1 MRRSVLLLLAVPL
14 VAFADVSPRVNP
26 AAAPPPVAPTR
37 PHTIALHGDSWI
49 DPYFW
54 IKNKSD
60 AETIKYLEA
69 ENAYTAAVTKPI
81 EPLRDKL
88 YQEILG
94 RIKQTDLSVP
104 VYHRGWWS
112 YSRQVEGKQYSIR
125 CRKKGTLD
133 AAEEVVLDGNALAEG
148 KKFMSVGGTEISDD
162 GNILVYAVDYTG
174 FREYD
179 LYAKDLRTG
188 KPISERPIARAS
200 NAVFAT
206 DNKTIFYVT
215 EDAAK
220 RAHKLWRHELGS
232 DKHDLIYEEKDEL
245 FRIGV
250 RRSRDD
256 RYVFLV
262 IGSSDTSEWRY
273 IPADQPAAAWTTVLP
288 REKGHE
294 YTVDHRDGQFVIRT
308 NKDAKNYRVVTAPVA
323 APSQWTEIVPH
334 RPAVFLDG
342 ISVFASHLVVRERE
356 VGLPQLAVR
365 DLATGATHRVA
376 MPEPAYSL
384 FPAENPEFAT
394 TRFRYAYSSPVTP
407 TEVVE
412 YDMAT
417 RERKVL
423 KKTEVLGGYEPKN
436 YRCERIEAVAPDGTR
451 VPITL
456 VGRADRPR
464 DGKGGCFLTG
474 YGAYGASA
482 PVVFSSSVLSLLD
495 RGVIFAVAHVR
506 GGKDLGQHWHDQGKM
521 LNKRNTFTD
530 FIACA
535 DHLVSEKYCAR
546 DRLVIQGGSAGG
558 LLMGAVVN
566 LRPDLAKAVVMDV
579 PFVDVISTMLDESLP
594 LTVGEFLEWGN
605 PKVKAEYDYIRTYC
619 PYTNLK
625 PGRYPAI
632 LVTTSLNDSQVLFH
646 EPTKYV
652 ARLRTLKTDPNVLL
666 LKCNMAGGHGGSSG
680 RYDAI
685 KEQAFRYAFA
695 LDQMGLGQ

>member
-495 RGVIFAVAHVR
+495 RGVIFAVARVR

-685 KEQAFRYAFA
+685 KEQASRYAFA

>member
-1 MRRSVLLLLAVPL
+1 MRRSVLLFLAVPL
-14 VAFADVSPRVNP
+14 LAFADVSPRVNP